1 MPEWRKMLSMLQRPE
16 TGRAKALEFILS
28 DDDRIKV
35 KIVQIIQTRF
45 PENKMSTN
53 KSIIGKNENT
63 IRKILV

>member
-1 MPEWRKMLSMLQRPE
+1 MLSMLQRPE